1 MDPSAYCSSLSRLL
15 SWDGLRRLLRP
26 CSLIAILSQSLLRSL
41 VVRRWASSA
50 ALYRSSCSFWC

>member
-1 MDPSAYCSSLSRLL
+1 MDPSAYSSSLSRLL

-50 ALYRSSCSFWC
+50 ALYRSSC